1 MTKEAEEKSAAA
13 VVALNDA
20 KVADD
25 IEKLKLERKLA
36 AAQARI
42 DDIEQRE
49 QKMAA
54 KCEKLAEQYNLA
66 KQEAA
71 VANKEIEMLREL
83 AKKK

>member
-1 MTKEAEEKSAAA
+1 
-13 VVALNDA
+13 
-20 KVADD
+20 
-25 IEKLKLERKLA
+25 LA
-36 AAQARI
+36 AAQALI
-42 DDIEQRE
+42 EDTEQRE

-83 AKKK
+83 AKRR